1 MVSRRLVLSGLL
13 GLAGSALFDIAI
25 GAAATGEAALPEG
38 TARALDQVD
47 VAFSQ
52 RPQLYYNRKRQF
64 RPRQP
69 RSQKWRAPRL
79 RRSRGRLRPP
89 RRATPS

>member
-1 MVSRRLVLSGLL
+1 MSGWRPVRWWQEKHDMVSRRLVLSGLL

-52 RPQLYYNRKRQF
+52 RP
-64 RPRQP
+64 
-69 RSQKWRAPRL
+69 
-79 RRSRGRLRPP
+79 
-89 RRATPS
+89 

>member
-64 RPRQP
+64 RPRQHNQP
-69 RSQKWRAPRL
+69 WRAPRL
-79 RRSRGRLRPP
+79 RRSRGRVRP
-89 RRATPS
+89 RRPASPS